1 LAERSRFDL
10 MGKTALVTGGSRGLG
25 LQIAEAICEFGGN
38 VVLVARN
45 AAELASAATSLEAA
59 GGNVATIAADL
70 QDLGGIDD
78 LVADAVRKFGTIDL
92 LVNNA
97 GMSRYAPAED
107 FPLDAWTEVMTLNM
121 TAPFVLTSA
130 VGKHHFIP
138 RRAGK
143 VLNIASIG
151 GLYGN
156 RPDLGM
162 KIIAYNASKGAL
174 VNYTRALAAEWGVYN
189 INVNALCPGFFP
201 SEMAQEFIDKV
212 AGTLL
217 PGVPLGRVGGPD
229 DLKGPAVLLLSEAG
243 RHITGHCLVV
253 DGGMIAV

>member
-1 LAERSRFDL
+1 MAGRSRFDL
-10 MGKTALVTGGSRGLG
+10 QGKTALITGGSRGLG
-25 LQIAEAICEFGGN
+25 LQIAEAICEFGGQ
-38 VVLVARN
+38 VVLVARKET
-45 AAELASAATSLEAA
+45 ELASARASLEAA
-59 GGNVATIAADL
+59 GGTVATIAADL
-70 QDLGGIDD
+70 QDLGAIDD
-78 LVADAVRKFGTIDL
+78 LVADAAGKFGAIDL

-107 FPLDAWTEVMTLNM
+107 FSLEAWTEVMSLNM
-121 TAPFVLTSA
+121 TAPFLLTRA
-130 VGKHHFIP
+130 VGKAHFIP

-174 VNYTRALAAEWGVYN
+174 VNYTRALAAEWGAYN

-201 SEMAQEFIDKV
+201 SEMAQDFIDKV
-212 AGTLL
+212 GSTLL

-253 DGGMIAV
+253 DGGMVAV